1 MTPNEEGLKR
11 FLSEYKGKKEKKMA
25 VVEKY
30 RKLYSWDPVEVIENE
45 AKERILQMKEN
56 GFKNK
61 DIVKVFEREPF
72 VQVDKLLNYFNIL

>member
-1 MTPNEEGLKR
+1 
-11 FLSEYKGKKEKKMA
+11 MA